1 MLLMGLDVGT
11 TSIKAVL
18 FDDEGRAL
26 AEDRADTPWMV
37 TPMGVQLD
45 ASELVVAA
53 KSALAGVLD
62 RWPGGSVAAL
72 GITSMGESGVLL
84 DSANKP
90 LAPVIAWHDTRDGAE
105 LDYLRSAVPDE
116 AFAMKTGLP
125 LRAQW
130 SLTKHKWLMRHVP
143 ESRGA
148 VTRLNIAEW
157 IAFSLGAVPASEV
170 SLASRTGWF
179 DLSARTWWDEALE
192 WSGANKSLMPEL
204 VTAGSK
210 LGVVSPQAELSRLEG
225 AVITVAGHDHQAAV
239 AGTGAFRPGDT
250 LDSCGTAEALVRIID
265 ARLEA
270 TTLLEL
276 TRAGI
281 TAGWS
286 VFENKWTLLGGT
298 QGGLTLQSILSL
310 LGSSSG
316 DVARLD
322 AAKDRTKPNEIQV
335 QTDDKGSTTVKGI
348 TPSADPAHVWQAAL
362 EEVTRQ
368 AKGIDDAMIRAA
380 GGRSRLVVTGGWSRS
395 TGLLRTKE
403 RAFGLLDLSPVSEA
417 GARGAAFFGGLAA
430 GIYSSVYDFPG
441 YASPLR
447 AESGPDSLER
457 KAS

>member
-26 AEDRADTPWMV
+26 AEGRADTPWMV
-37 TPMGVQLD
+37 TAMGVQLD
-45 ASELVVAA
+45 AAELVVAA
-53 KSALAGVLD
+53 KSALAGALD
-62 RWPGGSVAAL
+62 RRPGGSVAAL

-84 DSANKP
+84 DSANVP
-90 LAPVIAWHDTRDGAE
+90 LAPVIAWHDTRDASE
-105 LDYLRSAVPDE
+105 LDYLRSAVPDD
-116 AFAMKTGLP
+116 AFAVKTGLP

-148 VTRLNIAEW
+148 VMRLNMAEW
-157 IAFSLGAVPASEV
+157 IAFSLGAAPVSEL

-179 DLSARTWWDEALE
+179 DLSGRTWWDEALE
-192 WSGANKSLMPEL
+192 WSGANKGLMPEL
-204 VTAGSK
+204 VTAGSD
-210 LGVVSPQAELSRLEG
+210 LGVVSPQAGLSRLEG

-239 AGTGAFRPGDT
+239 AGTGAFRPGDA

-265 ARLEA
+265 PRLDAA
-270 TTLLEL
+270 TLVEL

-310 LGSSSG
+310 LGSGSG

-322 AAKDRTKPNEIQV
+322 AARGRVNPNEIQV
-335 QTDDKGSTTVKGI
+335 ETDDKGSTTIKGI
-348 TPSADPAHVWQAAL
+348 TPSAEPADVWQAAL
-362 EEVTRQ
+362 EEVTRE
-368 AKGIDDAMIRAA
+368 AKEIDDAMVRAA
-380 GGRSRLVVTGGWSRS
+380 GGHSRFVVTGGWSRS
-395 TGLLRTKE
+395 AGLLRTKE
-403 RAFGLLDLSPVSEA
+403 RVFGPLDLTPVSEA
-417 GARGAAFFGGLAA
+417 GARGAALFGGLAA

-441 YASPLR
+441 YAGLVR
-447 AESGPDSLER
+447 AESGLDRLER